1 MLGALVILAAVLL
14 ALAWITRASWQQAP
28 LQMPSRVT
36 TADTSPQL
44 RIELGRGRTP
54 SLDAAT
60 VEIDDRVVE
69 ARLRIDRSVIT
80 LQLPSLAEGAH
91 RLTVGVPGSALQSR
105 DQSLR
110 STVVVDTT
118 PPPLKIRTEQG
129 TSTGQRAAVVVSVDT
144 EDGSSVSIVEP
155 VQRTIELVSGRGKA
169 SFELREG
176 RHSLTVES
184 HDAVGNVKRISRR
197 IWVDTTPPT
206 LDEPDFPA
214 VSRTGSPR
222 FVLPVRD
229 NGPAQSLTVNA
240 RIDGRAVT
248 AKLMD
253 GAVHVRS
260 RGPLS
265 EGEHAL
271 RVVVT
276 DGGGNASER
285 TSSFVVDSTES
296 LGAATIRAGARGDDI
311 KLLQREL
318 ARPGAWTSEPPRLEL
333 SGIFDGATEAA
344 VKRFQS
350 EQGLGVDGV
359 AGPFTIAALTLRITI
374 DQSAH
379 KLILFRY
386 GEVFKTYRIAVGQ
399 PKYPTPNG
407 VFRIVDKQKNPTWI
421 PPDSEWAK
429 DAKVTPPGPDNPLG
443 TRWMGLD
450 EPGIGIHGTN
460 APQSLG
466 YSVSHGCIRMAM
478 ADVEELF
485 ELVAEGTQVEIRR

>member
-1 MLGALVILAAVLL
+1 M
-14 ALAWITRASWQQAP
+14 
-28 LQMPSRVT
+28 
-36 TADTSPQL
+36 
-44 RIELGRGRTP
+44 
-54 SLDAAT
+54 
-60 VEIDDRVVE
+60 
-69 ARLRIDRSVIT
+69 
-80 LQLPSLAEGAH
+80 
-91 RLTVGVPGSALQSR
+91 QSR

-118 PPPLKIRTEQG
+118 APPLRIRAEQG
-129 TSTGQRAAVVVSVDT
+129 ASTGQRAAVDVSVDT

-155 VQRTIELVSGRGKA
+155 VQRTIEIDSGRGKSTIA
-169 SFELREG
+169 LREG
-176 RHSLTVES
+176 RHSLAIES
-184 HDAVGNVKRISRR
+184 RDAVGNVERISRR

-206 LDEPDFPA
+206 LDEPDVPP
-214 VSRTGSPR
+214 VSQTSLPR

-229 NGPAQSLTVNA
+229 NGPAPSLSANA
-240 RIDGRAVT
+240 SIDGRPVI
-248 AKLMD
+248 AKLVND
-253 GAVHVRS
+253 AVHVRP
-260 RGPLS
+260 REPLS

-285 TSSFVVDSTES
+285 TTSFVVDSTES
-296 LGAATIRAGARGDDI
+296 LGGATIRAGARGEDV
-311 KLLQREL
+311 KLLQREP
-318 ARPGAWTSEPPRLEL
+318 ARPGAWTSEPPQLEF

-374 DQSAH
+374 DQSTH
-379 KLILFRY
+379 KLTLFRY
-386 GEVFKTYRIAVGQ
+386 GRVFETYRIAVGQ

-407 VFRIVDKQKNPTWI
+407 VFRIVDKQKNPTWT
-421 PPDSEWAK
+421 PPDSDWAK

-460 APQSLG
+460 DPQSLG
-466 YSVSHGCIRMAM
+466 YSVSHGCVRMAM